1 MFTELYLNN
10 YVATHTGTYYF
21 SVSVLAILKKNYTR
35 LCQCLPQDYMK
46 TINKIK
52 QLLRLSDD
60 VLSDLTNLPTAD
72 LINEKIIV
80 LLMTVIQSDID
91 ALQICDVMENLIDSK
106 SSTIIE
112 LLRNGK
118 FASTITHN
126 SYVHH

>member
-1 MFTELYLNN
+1 
-10 YVATHTGTYYF
+10 
-21 SVSVLAILKKNYTR
+21 
-35 LCQCLPQDYMK
+35 MK

-60 VLSDLTNLPTAD
+60 VLSNLTNQPTSD
-72 LINEKIIV
+72 LINENIIV
-80 LLMTVIQSDID
+80 LLMTVIQSDIE

-118 FASTITHN
+118 FAATIAYNIT
-126 SYVHH
+126 YIHH

>member
-1 MFTELYLNN
+1 
-10 YVATHTGTYYF
+10 
-21 SVSVLAILKKNYTR
+21 
-35 LCQCLPQDYMK
+35 MK

-60 VLSDLTNLPTAD
+60 VLSNLTNLPTAD
-72 LINEKIIV
+72 LINENIIV
-80 LLMTVIQSDID
+80 FLITVIQSDIE

-118 FASTITHN
+118 FTFIITHN
-126 SYVHH
+126 SYIHH

>member
-1 MFTELYLNN
+1 
-10 YVATHTGTYYF
+10 
-21 SVSVLAILKKNYTR
+21 
-35 LCQCLPQDYMK
+35 MK

-60 VLSDLTNLPTAD
+60 VLSDLTNLPTAN

>member
-1 MFTELYLNN
+1 
-10 YVATHTGTYYF
+10 
-21 SVSVLAILKKNYTR
+21 
-35 LCQCLPQDYMK
+35 MK

-118 FASTITHN
+118 SDSTITHN

>member
-1 MFTELYLNN
+1 
-10 YVATHTGTYYF
+10 
-21 SVSVLAILKKNYTR
+21 
-35 LCQCLPQDYMK
+35 MK

-60 VLSDLTNLPTAD
+60 VLSNLTNLPTAN
-72 LINEKIIV
+72 LINENIIV
-80 LLMTVIQSDID
+80 FLITVIQSDIE

-106 SSTIIE
+106 SSIIIE

-118 FASTITHN
+118 FAFIITHN